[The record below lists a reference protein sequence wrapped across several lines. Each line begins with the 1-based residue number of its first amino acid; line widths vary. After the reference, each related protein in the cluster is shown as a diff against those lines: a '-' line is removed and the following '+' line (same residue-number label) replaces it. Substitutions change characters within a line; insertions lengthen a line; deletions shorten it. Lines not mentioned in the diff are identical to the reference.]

1 MNPTS
6 SQFFFKHKGEF
17 SFFAVLSGLI
27 GTSVV
32 VRLFPEWAPL
42 WMGVLQTGFEA
53 GTVGGAADWLA
64 VKMIFDEIKIGRW
77 RIVPASGIIPRKQK
91 AIAQGAGK
99 LVANEWL
106 SRESIGKMLSQID
119 VSDAMAEM
127 LASMHRK
134 GETTALVRWLMNKFF
149 EFLEQPAMQEKLSAL
164 AKEKL
169 ADIRIS
175 RWIGQH
181 LNNGRVR
188 ELMNR
193 LIPFL
198 ADKFIAALSTKE
210 AYDLIYEKMA
220 EERGGFFKQL
230 FFDPADATD
239 KTIIKLTRFLE
250 DIQYDEFHPLR
261 ERLNELTL
269 DWAQKLMDDR
279 STAAVDVNELGRGLI
294 QNVDTEAWIQRMIQN
309 IRNNF
314 DDQIRSDESVL
325 NKMIREGI
333 ERLIGR
339 LKSDAELKSEI
350 NRKILNLVGELL
362 ARHHHRI
369 GEMVEENILR
379 LSPEAIKE
387 QFKSRTYDD
396 MQWIRVNGAVAGFA
410 IGIVIGLIRALF

>member
-6 SQFFFKHKGEF
+6 SFFLKHKGEI
-17 SFFAVLSGLI
+17 SFFTVLSGLI
-27 GTSVV
+27 GASVV

-42 WMGVLQTGFEA
+42 WMSVLQTGFEA

-106 SRESIGKMLSQID
+106 SRESIGKMLAQID
-119 VSDAMAEM
+119 MSDAIAEM
-127 LASMHRK
+127 LSAMHRK
-134 GETTALVRWLMNKFF
+134 GETMTFIQWLMNKIF
-149 EFLEQPAMQEKLSAL
+149 EFVEQPATQEKLSTL

-169 ADIRIS
+169 SDIRVS
-175 RWIGQH
+175 RWIGQY
-181 LNNGRVR
+181 LNEGRVR

-220 EERGGFFKQL
+220 EEQGGFFKQL
-230 FFDPADATD
+230 FFDPSDATD

-250 DIQYDEFHPLR
+250 DIQYNELHPLR
-261 ERLNELTL
+261 ERLNELTS
-269 DWAQKLMDDR
+269 DWAHRLLDDR
-279 STAAVDVNELGRGLI
+279 SPAAVEMDELGKEFV
-294 QNVDTEAWIQRMIQN
+294 QNVDVEVWIQKLVAQIRQN
-309 IRNNF
+309 VDEQIRNP
-314 DDQIRSDESVL
+314 DSTLSRIIRD
-325 NKMIREGI
+325 GI
-333 ERLIGR
+333 EQLIGR
-339 LKSDAELKSEI
+339 LKSDSELQSEI
-350 NRKILNLVGELL
+350 NQKILTLVGELL
-362 ARHHHRI
+362 AHHHHRI
-369 GEMVEENILR
+369 GELVEENILR

-396 MQWIRVNGAVAGFA
+396 MQWIRVNGAVAGFVV
-410 IGIVIGLIRALF
+410 GIVIGVIRILF